1 MRATTSTCWPVRLAP
16 AATYGPPWQTPAS
29 TWGGPGNSNDHAD
42 HSSGGGVVRLWPN
55 AAVTQGLLVAE
66 GLETT
71 LRAARVRAGLVLS
84 GRGNLELLP
93 VLSGIR
99 CLTIIADH
107 DPAGLRAAQEC
118 RERWLAA
125 EVEVRSWQAPSKGDD
140 FNDFARGPTC

>member
-1 MRATTSTCWPVRLAP
+1 M
-16 AATYGPPWQTPAS
+16 
-29 TWGGPGNSNDHAD
+29 
-42 HSSGGGVVRLWPN
+42 RLWPN